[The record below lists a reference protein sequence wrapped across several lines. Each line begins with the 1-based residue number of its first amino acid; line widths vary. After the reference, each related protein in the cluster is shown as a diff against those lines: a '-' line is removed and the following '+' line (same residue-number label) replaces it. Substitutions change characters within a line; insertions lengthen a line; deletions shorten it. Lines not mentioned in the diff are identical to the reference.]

1 MTRPRKRVQKKFTQ
15 PSLTK
20 QSFRDECDIS
30 VIVRNFAVTGTLPQ
44 KRQEPQYGVAHGDF
58 QEAQFALAAARST
71 FETLSPE
78 VRAKYGNMHEI
89 VRAMNDPARASELAS
104 DGILNAYGI
113 PNPQDVEKHGTG
125 EPVPNTQESHPADTP
140 TGGGEAASEASP
152 SQPKG

>member
-1 MTRPRKRVQKKFTQ
+1 MNRPRKRVQKKFTQ

-78 VRAKYGNMHEI
+78 VRAKYGDLNEI

-104 DGILNAYGI
+104 DGIFNAYGI
-113 PNPQDVEKHGTG
+113 PDTPEVEKHGTG
-125 EPVPNTQESHPADTP
+125 ELVPETKDSSPADSP
-140 TGGGEAASEASP
+140 QGGAEGPSEASP